1 MPKKKAALD
10 QKLDA
15 GMQSWE
21 TQIAQSVRAVLK
33 PPEPQPEP
41 ESATEKLQRKTFLVT
56 PALIARINRISK
68 QQSVGQN
75 ELVRYL
81 LEWSLEQ
88 VESGAHAIPL
98 KPRYT
103 IER

>member
-1 MPKKKAALD
+1 MAKKKAALD

-21 TQIAQSVRAVLK
+21 TQIAQSVRATPK
-33 PPEPQPEP
+33 APEPEP
-41 ESATEKLQRKTFLVT
+41 ESIGEKLQRKTFLVT
-56 PALIARINRISK
+56 PALIARINRVSK

-81 LEWSLEQ
+81 LEWSLDQ
-88 VESGAHAIPL
+88 VESGAHTIPL

>member
-1 MPKKKAALD
+1 MAKKKATLD
-10 QKLDA
+10 QKLDP

-21 TQIAQSVRAVLK
+21 TQVSQSVRASPK
-33 PPEPQPEP
+33 APEP
-41 ESATEKLQRKTFLVT
+41 EPDDPGDKLQRKTFLVT
-56 PALIARINRISK
+56 PVLINRINRLSK

-81 LEWSLEQ
+81 LEWSLDQ
-88 VESGAHAIPL
+88 VESGAHKIPL

>member
-1 MPKKKAALD
+1 MAKKKATLD

-21 TQIAQSVRAVLK
+21 TQVNQSVRASPK
-33 PPEPQPEP
+33 EPEP
-41 ESATEKLQRKTFLVT
+41 EPDEPSEKLHRKTFLVT
-56 PALIARINRISK
+56 PALIDRINRVSK
-68 QQSVGQN
+68 QHSVGQN

-81 LEWSLEQ
+81 LEWSLDQ
-88 VESGAHAIPL
+88 VESDAHKIPL

>member
-1 MPKKKAALD
+1 MPKKKVSLD
-10 QKLDA
+10 QKLDP

-21 TQIAQSVRAVLK
+21 TQVSQSVKAAPK
-33 PPEPQPEP
+33 APEPDPDEP
-41 ESATEKLQRKTFLVT
+41 ADKLQRKTFLVT
-56 PALIARINRISK
+56 PVLIDRINRLSK

-81 LEWSLEQ
+81 LEWSLDQ
-88 VESGAHAIPL
+88 VESGVHKIPL
-98 KPRYT
+98 RPRYT

>member
-1 MPKKKAALD
+1 MAKKKMNLD
-10 QKLDA
+10 QKLEA

-21 TQIAQSVRAVLK
+21 TQAAQSVKAS
-33 PPEPQPEP
+33 PPESEPAPEDA
-41 ESATEKLQRKTFLVT
+41 SDKLQRKTFLVNQ
-56 PALIARINRISK
+56 ALIDRINRASK
-68 QQSVGQN
+68 THSVGQN

-81 LEWSLEQ
+81 LDWSLDQIEAGTHK
-88 VESGAHAIPL
+88 VPL